1 MTTLGGAN
9 KMSEPMKIKLQ
20 RGLTINH
27 MPLAHLKMAHWL
39 LARAES
45 HRRCEFIDLA
55 RWRRNPLQDLYMR
68 LRATARAGDRASEV
82 SIERVKL
89 KRPGADDSKELSS

>member
-1 MTTLGGAN
+1 
-9 KMSEPMKIKLQ
+9 
-20 RGLTINH
+20 
-27 MPLAHLKMAHWL
+27 
-39 LARAES
+39 
-45 HRRCEFIDLA
+45 
-55 RWRRNPLQDLYMR
+55 MR